1 MSNKAQRKNLLIYP
15 SFVARIPVLT
25 DVPLQ
30 NFSEKTA
37 NAVEG
42 KVCPDRFSAVNR
54 CLFYFSRV
62 PQKDTDSHFCDRE
75 DRVKTARN
83 PD

>member
-1 MSNKAQRKNLLIYP
+1 
-15 SFVARIPVLT
+15 VLT

-30 NFSEKTA
+30 NFSKKTA

-62 PQKDTDSHFCDRE
+62 PQKDTDSHFRDQPNRA
-75 DRVKTARN
+75 KTARN
-83 PD
+83 LDKI